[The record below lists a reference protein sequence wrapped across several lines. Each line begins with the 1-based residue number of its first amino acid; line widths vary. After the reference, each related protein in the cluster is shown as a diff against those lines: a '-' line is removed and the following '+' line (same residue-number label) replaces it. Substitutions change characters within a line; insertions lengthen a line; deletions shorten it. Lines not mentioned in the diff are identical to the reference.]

1 MNKYNI
7 EGNISFYDELYK
19 SLDDEVAQDTEND
32 DMCLITNLPLTD
44 THFKMQCGHKFNYM
58 PLFMDIKNHKQK
70 FNVMEGSGGKLGQHQ
85 IRCPYCR
92 TKHTGTLPYYEEL
105 GLAKINGVNFF
116 DPNVVYSKSHDSHY
130 NVQKCE
136 FLIPNPGFNPT
147 GDELDPSG
155 NDIFEPNCKFFKCA
169 KYGTQLNCY
178 GDEKY
183 YCYNHKKLAIKIYK
197 KDASNKVKEQN
208 KQEKLLK
215 KEELLKQREETKQNE
230 KLAKQKAK
238 DEAKQKAK
246 EEAKLLK
253 KKKPQQENVVLHPII
268 IDLTLPDI
276 EGCVEILRTGQ
287 KKGQQCNCKI
297 EKDQLCKRHYNL
309 KHHKVPTENKEL

>member
-19 SLDDEVAQDTEND
+19 SLDDAAEEVTEND
-32 DMCLITNLPLTD
+32 DKCLITNLPLTD

-58 PLFMDIKNHKQK
+58 PLFLDIKNHKQK
-70 FNVMEGSGGKLGQHQ
+70 FNVMEGAGTKLGQHQ

-92 TKHTGTLPYYEEL
+92 SKHAGTLPYYQEL
-105 GLAKINGVNFF
+105 GLPKINGVNYF
-116 DPNVVYSKSHDSHY
+116 DPNIVYSKTHDSSY
-130 NVQKCE
+130 TMQKCE
-136 FLIPNPGFNPT
+136 FLMPNPGFDPT

-155 NDIFEPNCKFFKCA
+155 NNMFDANCKFFKCQ

-178 GDEKY
+178 GDEKH

-208 KQEKLLK
+208 KQDKLKK
-215 KEELLKQREETKQNE
+215 KEELQKQREETKQNE

-238 DEAKQKAK
+238 
-246 EEAKLLK
+246 EELK
-253 KKKPQQENVVLHPII
+253 KKKPQQENVVLCQLI
-268 IDLTLPDI
+268 IDLTEPDLN
-276 EGCVEILRTGQ
+276 GCVEILRTGQ

-309 KHHKVPTENKEL
+309 KHHKVPNENKEL